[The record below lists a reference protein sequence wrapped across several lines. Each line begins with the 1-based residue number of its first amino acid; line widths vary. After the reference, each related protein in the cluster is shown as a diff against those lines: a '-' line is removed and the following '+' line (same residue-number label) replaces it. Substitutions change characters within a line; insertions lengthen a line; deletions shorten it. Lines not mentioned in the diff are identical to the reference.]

1 MSERESADFSGKV
14 VIVTGAAGGIG
25 LATVRELA
33 GRGARVVASDVG
45 DDRLSAAV
53 GDVAEVCFAGDLT
66 DPATR
71 VALVER
77 AVALGGVDGLVS
89 CHGIAGMAP
98 ILEFP
103 LDLWQRQHDVNST
116 SHFFLCQAVAPH
128 LRAGGGIVIIGSISG
143 KLAATTQNPAYNA
156 SKAGIMVLTRTLAY
170 ALAPAVRVNCI
181 SPGVIETA
189 MQVAAMESLSAA
201 TGQTVQDLRAGREA
215 AIPLQRVGDASEIA
229 RVARFL
235 LSDDSS
241 YMTGQVLN
249 VDGGLV
255 MW

>member
-1 MSERESADFSGKV
+1 MEFEGRI

-25 LATVRELA
+25 LATARELA
-33 GRGARVVASDVG
+33 GLGARLVVTDVDGARLERELGEIAAAS
-45 DDRLSAAV
+45 
-53 GDVAEVCFAGDLT
+53 EPGDLT
-66 DPATR
+66 DPDVRSR
-71 VALVER
+71 VVER
-77 AVALGGVDGLVS
+77 ARELGGLDGLVC

-103 LDLWQRQHDVNST
+103 LALWQRQHEVNST
-116 SHFFLCQAVAPH
+116 SIFFLCQAAAPH
-128 LRAGGGIVIIGSISG
+128 IRPGGAIVILGSISG

-170 ALAPAVRVNCI
+170 ALAPSVRVNCI
-181 SPGVIETA
+181 SPGIIETP

-201 TGQTVQDLRAGREA
+201 TGTSVAELRAGREA
-215 AIPLQRVGDASEIA
+215 AVPLQRVGEPIEIA
-229 RVARFL
+229 RVVRFL
-235 LSDDSS
+235 LSRDAS
-241 YMTGQVLN
+241 YMTGQILN

>member
-1 MSERESADFSGKV
+1 MQFDGRV

-25 LATVRELA
+25 LATARELA
-33 GRGARVVASDVG
+33 GLGARVVATDIDG
-45 DDRLSAAV
+45 ARLTEAIGGEAA
-53 GDVAEVCFAGDLT
+53 ACQAGDLT
-66 DPATR
+66 DAAARER
-71 VALVER
+71 VVARALE
-77 AVALGGVDGLVS
+77 LGGLDGLVC

-103 LDLWQRQHDVNST
+103 IELWQRQHDVNST
-116 SHFFLCQAVAPH
+116 SVFFLCQAAAPH
-128 LRAGGGIVIIGSISG
+128 LRDGGGIVIIGSISG

-170 ALAPAVRVNCI
+170 ALAPRVRVNCI

-201 TGQTVQDLRAGREA
+201 TGRTVADLRAGREA
-215 AIPLQRVGDASEIA
+215 AIPLQRVGDAAEIA

-235 LSDDSS
+235 LSSDSS

>member
-1 MSERESADFSGKV
+1 MQFDGRV

-25 LATVRELA
+25 LATARELA
-33 GRGARVVASDVG
+33 GLGVRVVATDIDGV
-45 DDRLSAAV
+45 RLTAALAS
-53 GDVAEVCFAGDLT
+53 GGVACEPGDLT
-66 DPATR
+66 DPSVRER
-71 VALVER
+71 VVARALASGR
-77 AVALGGVDGLVS
+77 LDGLVC

-103 LDLWQRQHDVNST
+103 IELWQRQHDINST
-116 SHFFLCQAVAPH
+116 SVFFLCQAVAPH
-128 LRAGGGIVIIGSISG
+128 LRDDGGIVIIGSISG
-143 KLAATTQNPAYNA
+143 KAAATTQNPAYNA

-170 ALAPAVRVNCI
+170 ALAPNVRVNCI

-201 TGQTVQDLRAGREA
+201 TGRTVDDLRAGREA
-215 AIPLQRVGDASEIA
+215 AIPLQRVGEPEEIA
-229 RVARFL
+229 RVVRFL

>member
-1 MSERESADFSGKV
+1 MEFEGKTL
-14 VIVTGAAGGIG
+14 IVTGAAGGIG
-25 LATVRELA
+25 LATARELA
-33 GRGARVVASDVG
+33 SLGARLVVTDIDG
-45 DDRLSAAV
+45 ERLAHELGELAA
-53 GDVAEVCFAGDLT
+53 ACEPGDLT
-66 DPATR
+66 DAAVRER
-71 VALVER
+71 VVAR
-77 AVALGGVDGLVS
+77 AVELGGLDGLVC

-103 LDLWQRQHDVNST
+103 LELWQRQHDINST
-116 SHFFLCQAVAPH
+116 SVFFLCQAAAPH
-128 LRAGGGIVIIGSISG
+128 IRAGGGIVILGSISG

-181 SPGVIETA
+181 SPGIIETP

-201 TGQTVQDLRAGREA
+201 TGTSVADLRAGREA
-215 AIPLQRVGDASEIA
+215 TVPLQRVGEPVEIA
-229 RVARFL
+229 RVVRFL
-235 LSDDSS
+235 LSRDSS
-241 YMTGQVLN
+241 YMTGQILN